1 MRVRGTGEEEGT
13 GTQWKRA
20 APIPVRGNKPDTTS
34 LKGTTG
40 AQVQYRC
47 VPDDRAVARH
57 LGYLLTALNFYF

>member
-13 GTQWKRA
+13 DTQWKRA
-20 APIPVRGNKPDTTS
+20 TPITFEKEKNDITS

-47 VPDDRAVARH
+47 VPDDRATHGIR
-57 LGYLLTALNFYF
+57 